1 MTIKVNVQDV
11 VNELEVQD
19 DATVYLN
26 KNTGEFVLVTDEL
39 ENALDRDIE
48 DIPEW
53 ERDLLPKIKEALES
67 EHCIPLPD
75 RYEIHDWEIMRH
87 FSATQSNPAISGRL
101 GDAIHGKR
109 AFRSFRAELRK
120 MGLENAWYSFRE
132 NALQQIA
139 IRWLEENGIPYE
151 N

>member
-11 VNELEVQD
+11 VRELEVQD

-26 KNTGEFVLVTDEL
+26 KNTGELVLVTDEL
-39 ENALDRDIE
+39 ERALDRDIE
-48 DIPEW
+48 DVPEW
-53 ERDLLPKIKEALES
+53 ECDLLPQVKETLES
-67 EHCIPLPD
+67 EHCIPLPT

-87 FSATQSNPAISGRL
+87 FSATQPNQAISGCL

-109 AFRSFRAELRK
+109 AYRSFRAELRN

-132 NALQQIA
+132 NAFQQIA
-139 IRWLEENGIPYE
+139 IQWLEENGIPYE
-151 N
+151 R